1 MRHWLLLVA
10 TLVLFGCRPAERI
23 IAKADGITVTSK
35 ELQENLWQRYGAIA
49 LRELIQQK
57 LLEHEAQK
65 RGIKV
70 TDKEVVETLKR
81 QGLVDDYKNRHRVR
95 IELLLDKLANSMVEV
110 TEAEARDYYE
120 QNRALYEKPERVQLR
135 DITLESKENADAIW
149 KALQLRKGNNF
160 ADLARHFSTNPA
172 TRQRGGDMGIIPVS
186 DLHPKLREV
195 VKNMKVGDFSRPV
208 EINGDWVIV
217 KLEARFPA
225 ERKNFEQVRDQVITQ
240 LKQQKIWQLKLELPN
255 KLWRQAKVQILDPR
269 LKGDQR

>member
-1 MRHWLLLVA
+1 
-10 TLVLFGCRPAERI
+10 
-23 IAKADGITVTSK
+23 
-35 ELQENLWQRYGAIA
+35 
-49 LRELIQQK
+49 
-57 LLEHEAQK
+57 
-65 RGIKV
+65 
-70 TDKEVVETLKR
+70 
-81 QGLVDDYKNRHRVR
+81 
-95 IELLLDKLANSMVEV
+95 
-110 TEAEARDYYE
+110 
-120 QNRALYEKPERVQLR
+120 LR